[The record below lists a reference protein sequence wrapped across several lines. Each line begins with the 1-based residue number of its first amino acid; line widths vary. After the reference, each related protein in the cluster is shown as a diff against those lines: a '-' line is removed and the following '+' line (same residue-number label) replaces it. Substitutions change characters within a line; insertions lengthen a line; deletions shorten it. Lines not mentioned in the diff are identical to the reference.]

1 MSADEIHPSM
11 ELSHQIECAL
21 NRVLEDMKKASE
33 LFHHSA
39 SEGDALE
46 AANLQLLATF
56 RFWAKFFP
64 KMMEN
69 TDPLLR
75 LYIDLRSLQKGA
87 RPSMLKPKFTNK
99 HPPADLF
106 YHGLKGVVV
115 FTLDRLRAS
124 GMKGEDPR
132 RAVAAVLNKQ
142 GVLTAGGLRIT
153 ARTIR
158 KWEDDVGVDPTA
170 SKILGVYESDLV
182 DNFLDNFFEG
192 APKLPDHLAIRTVP
206 VADAILQK
214 LYGKDIRHVFLGWL
228 RNSPPFADPKKPPT
242 PAHRCSEPELKGSPA
257 EARRAIS
264 GFCWDGQNS
273 SWMARGLGEGGE
285 KHPTAQ
291 T

>member
-11 ELSHQIECAL
+11 ERSQQIERAL
-21 NRVLEDMKKASE
+21 NRVLEEMKKASE

-56 RFWAKFFP
+56 RFWAIFFP
-64 KMMEN
+64 KIMES
-69 TDPLLR
+69 TDPLMR
-75 LYIDLRSLQKGA
+75 LYIDSKSLQKGA

-115 FTLDRLRAS
+115 FTLARLRAS

-132 RAVAAVLNKQ
+132 RAVATVLNKQ
-142 GVLTAGGLRIT
+142 GVLTAGGLRVT

-170 SKILGVYESDLV
+170 SKILGVFQSDLV
-182 DNFLDNFFEG
+182 DNFLENFFEG
-192 APKLPDHLAIRTVP
+192 SPELPEHLAIRTVT
-206 VADAILQK
+206 VADAVLK
-214 LYGKDIRHVFLGWL
+214 TLYGTDIRHVFLGWL
-228 RNSPPFADPKKPPT
+228 RTFASIYKPKKTTYP
-242 PAHRCSEPELKGSPA
+242 RS
-257 EARRAIS
+257 
-264 GFCWDGQNS
+264 
-273 SWMARGLGEGGE
+273 
-285 KHPTAQ
+285 
-291 T
+291 